1 MTARLN
7 GRGMDM
13 KKELDA
19 NVKYQNNLKSLMAI
33 AMVPIEDLPE
43 AFRVWKDSLE
53 PAMIPLA
60 RYFQVNN

>member
-1 MTARLN
+1 MTARLG

-13 KKELDA
+13 KKELDS
-19 NVKYQNNLKSLMAI
+19 NVRYQNNLKSLMAI